1 MINVNESTRTTMH
14 DVMKI
19 TEQNQHNFI
28 EIRMQ
33 LNYFDQGHKF
43 VIIAEH

>member
-1 MINVNESTRTTMH
+1 MLMNQQEPQCMH